1 MASGPRAIKTSLG
14 NNTLQRIQRCLQD
27 LSGSAAAD
35 RQFRQA
41 GCGVN
46 FLRVINVIFVSI
58 VLYIMTV
65 DCHSLTID
73 VHGTRLISVMV

>member
-1 MASGPRAIKTSLG
+1 MFASFVRFGCSRQT
-14 NNTLQRIQRCLQD
+14 IQT
-27 LSGSAAAD
+27 
-35 RQFRQA
+35 

-73 VHGTRLISVMV
+73 VHGTRLIFVIV